1 MPEKINKAIFL
12 MLADYLVEL
21 LQLPKDAKIVYVE
34 KQLTD
39 TRVMFI
45 IEHADLPETDQKHA
59 LPMIRPTVTTEQ
71 RYVINWDFTEK
82 QNAEDKHENKSNT

>member
-1 MPEKINKAIFL
+1 MSEKMNRAIFL
-12 MLADYLVEL
+12 MLTDFLVEL
-21 LQLPKDAKIVYVE
+21 LQLPKDAKIIYVE

-39 TRVMFI
+39 TRVMFV
-45 IEHADLPETDQKHA
+45 IEHADLPETDQKLA
-59 LPMIRPTVTTEQ
+59 LPMLRPTATIEQ